1 MNRSTEHGKYYFAIF
16 STIFLAGV
24 IVVALLV
31 APGGQPTPSLPPC
44 PTEDSDNCIWDATTH
59 GNGQGRSFISL
70 NGTTYYLE
78 D

>member
-1 MNRSTEHGKYYFAIF
+1 MSRRNDTDAFITLVTAF
-16 STIFLAGV
+16 CAAV
-24 IVVALLV
+24 IAVALLG

-70 NGTTYYLE
+70 DGTTYYLE